1 MGTVG
6 TRSPPGFILPHPTL
20 HNQSCQACSWFSI
33 VALICISWI
42 KMASLSLMML
52 MIASASALP
61 FPQLTEEQFSARARS
76 LDKPNN
82 VLITNSYTQVR
93 RQGRMGAEDNIKF
106 PTLEVRNPNE
116 LSRGPVQNKLFTRGP
131 VYKKSTADIEEKI
144 REINRAVEAKIE
156 EQEKI
161 LEKPTVE
168 EVEEVIDTLMN
179 LAAVE
184 VVAEEMAEAAIM
196 ADAEVEMEVMQTEED
211 IKEMVDLKV
220 VDLGESVAEEIAEE
234 IEEEIVEEVKEEL
247 VEELVMEEMIKEA
260 VIDEL
265 ADAEAVEENIVES
278 EITTVGPSEEE
289 VDFGDITE
297 VV

>member
-1 MGTVG
+1 M
-6 TRSPPGFILPHPTL
+6 
-20 HNQSCQACSWFSI
+20 
-33 VALICISWI
+33 
-42 KMASLSLMML
+42 
-52 MIASASALP
+52 
-61 FPQLTEEQFSARARS
+61 
-76 LDKPNN
+76 
-82 VLITNSYTQVR
+82 
-93 RQGRMGAEDNIKF
+93 
-106 PTLEVRNPNE
+106 
-116 LSRGPVQNKLFTRGP
+116 
-131 VYKKSTADIEEKI
+131 
-144 REINRAVEAKIE
+144 AKIE

-161 LEKPTVE
+161 LEEPTVE

-247 VEELVMEEMIKEA
+247 VMEEMIKEA

-278 EITTVGPSEEE
+278 EITT
-289 VDFGDITE
+289 
-297 VV
+297 